1 MKQLLFLFSIILL
14 VSCSND
20 PKFTEKQIEKT
31 TENCDEDC
39 LNINFSYLFCEKP
52 SEFAENFNKEME
64 SQIVNFLLSS
74 PADSLKVSGVSIEE
88 GIDSFMKDYKN
99 IHEHFPDIAPY
110 ELMLN
115 DSISFQND
123 KIVSLVSKR
132 YSYTGG
138 AYGFSSTI
146 FLNFETSNGKI
157 IPNEALFKNANE
169 ILKIAENYFKKE
181 QGMILSDD
189 LNEKGFWFED
199 NKFHFPQNIG
209 LSTTH
214 LILFYNP
221 YEIAPYVDDT
231 FEVKIPI
238 EEVKSFLNI

>member
-1 MKQLLFLFSIILL
+1 M
-14 VSCSND
+14 
-20 PKFTEKQIEKT
+20 
-31 TENCDEDC
+31 
-39 LNINFSYLFCEKP
+39 
-52 SEFAENFNKEME
+52 
-64 SQIVNFLLSS
+64 
-74 PADSLKVSGVSIEE
+74 
-88 GIDSFMKDYKN
+88 
-99 IHEHFPDIAPY
+99 
-110 ELMLN
+110 
-115 DSISFQND
+115 
-123 KIVSLVSKR
+123 
-132 YSYTGG
+132 
-138 AYGFSSTI
+138 
-146 FLNFETSNGKI
+146 NFETSNGKI

-238 EEVKSFLNI
+238 EEVKSYLNI